1 MTDLPSTIW
10 LGTHAHVSAIYTAL
24 STVSHPALT
33 LTPLMLVGVAF
44 DTSRSR
50 EYINLPMIAQYIKQF
65 MPENDP
71 GIDRVTVATVHLAAF
86 IHAFYSEH
94 NLWGTNGTSPYSLFF
109 ITQNQDCC
117 AGIGLPDGSV
127 TDYSNARYA

>member
-10 LGTHAHVSAIYTAL
+10 LGTSSHVNAVVSALAL
-24 STVSHPALT
+24 VAHPTLQ
-33 LTPLMLVGVAF
+33 LTPLMAVSTAF
-44 DTSRSR
+44 DAARSR
-50 EYINLPMIAQYIKQF
+50 EYINLPMLAQYVKQF

-71 GIDRVTVATVHLAAF
+71 GLDRVTVAVVHLAAF

-94 NLWGTNGTSPYSLFF
+94 NLWGNNGTSPYSLFF

-117 AGIGLPDGSV
+117 AGIGLPNCDV
-127 TDYSNARYA
+127 KDYSDIRYT